1 MLFPHKTRIAAAVLT
16 SAALFPFPT
25 WAADTEELQK
35 QIESLQRTLGE
46 LQKQVKT
53 LQQENL
59 EKATA
64 NDVEGVRTDL
74 ENYKYD
80 REREYE
86 RKNAKSTRD
95 TTIFGTVQVRYSAQ
109 NEGTASGN
117 PAPNGER
124 YGTFDVPTAILGARG
139 NLYKDYVEGRNLEY
153 QLSFAY
159 AKRGT
164 SAHASNS
171 ADFNLLDAYLRYN
184 LLPTSDGLEG
194 DRLNVTFGQQALP
207 FGVEAQSTEDLR
219 PTINLAT
226 APGQLGLATRQ
237 NGLIFRGDFKPYVD
251 YAANYRA
258 PLIEY
263 AAGVVNGSY
272 GNKLDNNNGKA
283 VVLRGAFTLPVPYAS
298 VFRELKFGASAYK
311 GSRAIANGV
320 GKIESNARQ
329 DVYGFDIYYNHA
341 PFGVTYEYYLG
352 RTDYAKSAAGTDTGT
367 ARSIGHTLTLF
378 YTFGD
383 QFFNSVKTAA
393 KFDDSWPQS
402 IQSYYRF
409 DYYNPNKSGD
419 LYNVRG
425 DGYDALRVHTLGFN
439 WFFAETTKLQFGVNR
454 YVYDHET
461 SARKNYTEVQAQ
473 LQYTF

>member
-1 MLFPHKTRIAAAVLT
+1 MFTHKTRIAAAALMG
-16 SAALFPFPT
+16 AALFPPAA
-25 WAADTEELQK
+25 WAANTEELQK
-35 QIESLQRTLGE
+35 RIESLQRSIGE
-46 LQKQVKT
+46 LQKQVET
-53 LQQENL
+53 LQQESN

-64 NDVEGVRTDL
+64 NDVEGVRADL

-95 TTIFGTVQVRYSAQ
+95 TTVFGTVQVRYSAQ
-109 NEGTASGN
+109 SEGAASGN

-124 YGTFDVPTAILGARG
+124 YHTFDVPTAILGVRG

-184 LLPTSDGLEG
+184 LLPTTDGLEG
-194 DRLNVTFGQQALP
+194 NRLNVTLGQQLLP

-226 APGQLGLATRQ
+226 AVGQLGLATRQ
-237 NGLIFRGDFKPYVD
+237 TGLVFRGDFKPFVD

-258 PLIEY
+258 PLFEY

-283 VVLRGAFTLPVPYAS
+283 TIVRAAFTLPVDYAS
-298 VFRELKFGASAYK
+298 VFRELKFGASAYN
-311 GSRAIANGV
+311 GSRPISNAA
-320 GKIESNARQ
+320 GKIDSKARQ

-341 PFGVTYEYYLG
+341 PFGVTYEYYRA
-352 RTDYAKSAAGTDTGT
+352 RTGYAKSATGADTGN
-367 ARSIGHTLTLF
+367 ARGVGHTLTLF

-383 QFFNSVKTAA
+383 QFFNSVKSAA

-409 DYYNPNKSGD
+409 DYYNPNKGDD

-425 DGYDALRVHTLGFN
+425 RGFDALRVHTLGFN

-461 SARKNYTEVQAQ
+461 PARKDYTEVQTQ
-473 LQYTF
+473 FQYTF

>member
-1 MLFPHKTRIAAAVLT
+1 VQFTHKTRIAAMLA
-16 SAALFPFPT
+16 SAALFPSGA
-25 WAADTEELQK
+25 WAANTEELQK
-35 QIESLQRTLGE
+35 QIELLRHSIGE
-46 LQKQVKT
+46 LQKQVET
-53 LQQENL
+53 LQQENN
-59 EKATA
+59 EKATSS
-64 NDVEGVRTDL
+64 DVEGVRADL

-95 TTIFGTVQVRYSAQ
+95 ATLFGTVQVRYSAQ
-109 NEGTASGN
+109 DEGTNSGN

-124 YGTFDVPTAILGARG
+124 YNTFDVPTAILGVRG

-184 LLPTSDGLEG
+184 ILPTTDGLEG
-194 DRLNVTFGQQALP
+194 DRLNVTFGQQLLP

-237 NGLIFRGDFKPYVD
+237 NGLVFRGDYKPYVD

-258 PLIEY
+258 PLFEY

-272 GNKLDNNNGKA
+272 GNKLDNNNSKA
-283 VVLRGAFTLPVPYAS
+283 LIVRGAFTLPVPYAS
-298 VFRELKFGASAYK
+298 LFRELKFGLSAYK

-320 GKIESNARQ
+320 GKIDSSARQ

-352 RTDYAKSAAGTDTGT
+352 KTEYAKSASSADTGT
-367 ARSIGHTLTLF
+367 ARGVGHTLTLF

-409 DYYNPNKSGD
+409 DSYNPNKSND

-425 DGYDALRVHTLGFN
+425 HGFDALRVHTLGFN
-439 WFFAETTKLQFGVNR
+439 WFFAETTKLQFGVSH
-454 YVYDHET
+454 YAYDHET
-461 SARKNYTEVQAQ
+461 ETRKNYNEVQAQ
-473 LQYTF
+473 FQYTF